1 MGMEYAKDLAGLQ
14 VRAEAGAP
22 GQALCLHCGATV
34 VLRGRR
40 NSYRPAE
47 VTYFWRHQDNAS
59 LDCPSRLAG
68 VNRVSP
74 NGRS

>member
-1 MGMEYAKDLAGLQ
+1 MGMEYAKDPAGLQ

-22 GQALCLHCGATV
+22 GQALCPHCGATV

-40 NSYRPAE
+40 NSYHPGA
-47 VTYFWRHQDNAS
+47 VTYFWRHRDNAS
-59 LDCPSRLAG
+59 LDCPTRLAG
-68 VNRVSP
+68 VNRVSL